1 MALALDRVQFL
12 KLLLNYGV
20 SVQSILTQN
29 LLEFL
34 YGYVTIVRTNSS
46 PMKYEEADYCDFEK
60 KDLVPELC
68 RLIEHKKGSACK
80 NVCIKLDVIKR
91 NINKLC
97 DCFIKKGDDISTEV
111 SLNNSELKKRTCFL
125 YFHNMLIISLLK
137 SYAQSV

>member
-34 YGYVTIVRTNSS
+34 YEFVTIVRTNSS
-46 PMKYEEADYCDFEK
+46 PIKYEEADYCDFEE

-68 RLIEHKKGSACK
+68 RLIEHKKRSACK
-80 NVCIKLDVIKR
+80 ACITLDVIKR

-111 SLNNSELKKRTCFL
+111 SLNNSEFGKRACFL
-125 YFHNMLIISLLK
+125 YFHNMFIISLLK
-137 SYAQSV
+137 SYAQ

>member
-34 YGYVTIVRTNSS
+34 YGFVTIVRTNSS
-46 PMKYEEADYCDFEK
+46 PIKYEEADYCDFKE
-60 KDLVPELC
+60 KDLVPELF
-68 RLIEHKKGSACK
+68 RLIEHKKRSAWK
-80 NVCIKLDVIKR
+80 ACIKLDVIKR

-111 SLNNSELKKRTCFL
+111 SLNNSEFEKRACFL
-125 YFHNMLIISLLK
+125 YFHNMFIISLLK
-137 SYAQSV
+137 SYAQ